1 METFTLSGAL
11 SISTVPRAETALVVV
26 FDPRGPRRAYI
37 DYFRLNPKPV
47 DGKHPTSTSV
57 KATYSTQILPKPIP
71 NSSQTNPKFGPST
84 RRLVRVLDLGGL
96 VSDAVADRNG
106 Q

>member
-37 DYFRLNPKPV
+37 DYFRLNAKPFARE
-47 DGKHPTSTSV
+47 HRT
-57 KATYSTQILPKPIP
+57 ATGLGAMSLTQIFLALR
-71 NSSQTNPKFGPST
+71 S
-84 RRLVRVLDLGGL
+84 
-96 VSDAVADRNG
+96 
-106 Q
+106 